1 MDREHGVAF
10 DEEDVADAGHFFLW
24 LSFSTDEASGCQ
36 LGNIGG
42 EDSKRITIATADFR
56 DIALR

>member
-1 MDREHGVAF
+1 VAF
-10 DEEDVADAGHFFLW
+10 NEEDMADAWHFFLW

-42 EDSKRITIATADFR
+42 EDSKRLMIATADFR